1 MRVESRCATV
11 AGPELLLSW
20 VGKYDAE
27 TRAAVKQ
34 AVTNFTDLQARA
46 ASLGGVPAMAP
57 PQPQHQ
63 VEIAL

>member
-1 MRVESRCATV
+1 MKTRCGPV

-34 AVTNFTDLQARA
+34 AVTTVVDLQARA
-46 ASLGGVPAMAP
+46 ASLGAAAAVAP

-63 VEIAL
+63 VENASL